1 MTTNLS
7 SEAAPG
13 EPAATVPFRMVLFSM
28 VVLWATYFVLTT
40 VRSVV
45 MDIGLQFEFGWRR
58 LVVTVIGIL
67 LTLVLWSL
75 LRLFD
80 NRQLWLKISAAIAL
94 ALPVAMAIGQVNYWV
109 FRDMSPAVDQAYA
122 QKMNLNLR
130 RDESGNLLVEV
141 PVRGDGGADGS
152 TQSVIIEP
160 AETPSDF
167 WRKLLDVAL
176 GRYFLLLAWAS
187 TYFALLAGVQA
198 RAAQRREEQFRSA
211 AKAAELRSLRYQ
223 VNPHFLF
230 NTLNSISTL
239 VLLKQ
244 TEPANAMLTRLSGFL
259 RHTLIAEPGS
269 QVTLAQEIETL
280 QLYLDIERMRFEERL
295 RTHFEIEDAALQ
307 AQLPA
312 MLLQPLVENAIK
324 YAVSPQEEG
333 AQISLTARVIGERL
347 RLTVEDTGPGVD
359 DSPRDPSAPPVPGR
373 PVSTGV
379 GLANI
384 RNRLAQAYG
393 DNHLFETRSEAGG
406 GFTVLIEIPF
416 TPAIRA
422 EGRAAPAAAVGTAI
436 SGGGDNIIP
445 LNPPKTIGTTA

>member
-1 MTTNLS
+1 MAVLQIQ
-7 SEAAPG
+7 AAPFFASKNRAFWNLQFAG
-13 EPAATVPFRMVLFSM
+13 WGAAFLLRSVSALANKQDLDVLALILVTTVTGFSISLILSVVYRQLIRQQPLVTWGLTALVLIIA
-28 VVLWATYFVLTT
+28 VVLHASIDAWVQGVYTGGSRDSFVQRL
-40 VRSVV
+40 
-45 MDIGLQFEFGWRR
+45 IGLLYLPMTLLGGWSALYYAINFFLTVEQQADR
-58 LVVTVIGIL
+58 LE
-67 LTLVLWSL
+67 
-75 LRLFD
+75 RLE
-80 NRQLWLKISAAIAL
+80 A
-94 ALPVAMAIGQVNYWV
+94 
-109 FRDMSPAVDQAYA
+109 QA
-122 QKMNLNLR
+122 
-130 RDESGNLLVEV
+130 
-141 PVRGDGGADGS
+141 
-152 TQSVIIEP
+152 T
-160 AETPSDF
+160 
-167 WRKLLDVAL
+167 
-176 GRYFLLLAWAS
+176 
-187 TYFALLAGVQA
+187 
-198 RAAQRREEQFRSA
+198 AAQLA
-211 AKAAELRSLRYQ
+211 MLRYQ
-223 VNPHFLF
+223 LNPHFLF

-295 RTHFEIEDAALQ
+295 RTHFEIDDAALA

-333 AQISLTARVIGERL
+333 ARISLTARVIGDRL

-359 DSPRDPSAPPVPGR
+359 EPLRLHTPRDPAELREPPALGR

-393 DNHLFETRSEAGG
+393 DTHLFETRSEAGG

-416 TPAIRA
+416 TRA
-422 EGRAAPAAAVGTAI
+422 DVPEPVVAAPNAAGT
-436 SGGGDNIIP
+436 GGTIIP
-445 LNPPKTIGTTA
+445 LNPPQRTIGTPA